1 MVCLAQNFI
10 IRVKVKE
17 QENSSNFNV
26 WVDEILSFMDKF
38 VCLIESWSYRKVIG
52 INLVFHQGIY

>member
-26 WVDEILSFMDKF
+26 
-38 VCLIESWSYRKVIG
+38 
-52 INLVFHQGIY
+52 